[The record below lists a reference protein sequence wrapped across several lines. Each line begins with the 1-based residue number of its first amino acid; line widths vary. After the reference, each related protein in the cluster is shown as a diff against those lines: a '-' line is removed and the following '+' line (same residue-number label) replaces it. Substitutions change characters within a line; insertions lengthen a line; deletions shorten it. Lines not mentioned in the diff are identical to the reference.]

1 MALRDFLIAPPEV
14 DPARECA
21 ADEAGDAARH
31 ADDVAGHAGAA
42 AGSGRFRLPRREPRE
57 GAASDSGRFGMPRRE
72 PRAAAASDSGRFRLP
87 RREPREAAAAVAA
100 SIGVL
105 AAARDVRAVGVAVG
119 VVVARRHP
127 AALVCVHAPGDAPH
141 APVLRAP
148 ARPAAARLAASLR
161 ACGLSADARGKVAL
175 VDFAATDAEPAAAAA
190 RAVAAAGPLP
200 TVLAVAARDPD
211 VDALLSAQDAI
222 VVALPPS
229 IEPALAELA
238 TTSACALAA
247 NAASMTLTLDP
258 GSRTLALAGL
268 RAPAALRAVVE
279 ALLA

>member
-14 DPARECA
+14 DSAREGA
-21 ADEAGDAARH
+21 AEDHAGDAARH
-31 ADDVAGHAGAA
+31 ADDVTGHAGAGSGRGRFRMPWRESQADA
-42 AGSGRFRLPRREPRE
+42 ASGSGRFR
-57 GAASDSGRFGMPRRE
+57 MPRRE
-72 PRAAAASDSGRFRLP
+72 SRAGAAAL
-87 RREPREAAAAVAA
+87 AA

-105 AAARDVRAVGVAVG
+105 AGARDVRAVGVAVG

-141 APVLRAP
+141 APARRAP

-161 ACGLSADARGKVAL
+161 ARGLSADARGKVAL
-175 VDFAATDAEPAAAAA
+175 VELAAADAEPAAAAA

-200 TVLAVAARDPD
+200 TVLAVAARDTD

-268 RAPAALRAVVE
+268 RAPAALRTIVE